1 MSYGFRKW
9 SELIGDAQLVSF
21 VIFVIIVGTSL
32 IVASSLL

>member
-9 SELIGDAQLVSF
+9 SELMGDAQVISF
-21 VIFVIIVGTSL
+21 VTFVIIVGTSL